1 MRFHFIS
8 IRLTKIKKAFT
19 KPSETGYRTTGTLI
33 HPWRECLENSLMI
46 FGKVKDVHI
55 LHPPILCLVHT
66 SKKFLSVHIRNVCN
80 NIHSSPWIAKK
91 SGNYW
96 NMHCHGNDL
105 DKDVVY
111 SASGILHSSKKNE
124 IPLYQM
130 VWINHSINWKMQ
142 VPEDY
147 NIICRSSKIIILRQ
161 RMIKNS
167 RWWSPLGEQTGD

>member
-111 SASGILHSSKKNE
+111 SASGILHSSKKMK
-124 IPLYQM
+124 YRCTK
-130 VWINHSINWKMQ
+130 WSGSITVLTEKCKSQ
-142 VPEDY
+142 KTTISFVEVQ
-147 NIICRSSKIIILRQ
+147 K
-161 RMIKNS
+161 
-167 RWWSPLGEQTGD
+167 